1 MVHSPDSQ
9 LPVAVV
15 GAGPIGLTT
24 ALGLAHYGVPFVL
37 LEEDAELSLDTKAG
51 TTLTRTLEVWNRY
64 GCVDDV
70 LAAALRIDEIGDID
84 RATNTPRAS
93 VQLAELVNDTQF
105 PFVINIPQHDLEPIL
120 AEALERTGQGSV
132 RTSHRLQSFEVKNDR
147 VVLFVETPD
156 GRREIEASHLLACD
170 GGRSKVRD
178 ALGATVSGQ
187 TLPERY
193 MLIDVVVDLDVA
205 NARDY
210 PYLAYFADRSEW
222 MVLIRQPDCWRF
234 LFPLAPSQQPPG
246 EEDLLTKVKQFIG
259 EVDRIELRGSVV
271 YNVHHRVADHWSSE
285 RKVFLMGD
293 AAHLITPMWALGL
306 NTGVLDASNLPW
318 RLAWVLRGWAE
329 PALLDGYE
337 QEQRPVAINGSGE
350 MAEAARKYMSHQPV
364 DGFGAVTAAGSAWAT
379 AYTRTLLGV
388 RLDVDGEGD
397 WSMVMTSAT
406 PPAVRAGDRAPD
418 LTLHGPLGAETI
430 HGLAREAFVALY
442 FTDVRRRPDIP
453 VNDSPALRHF
463 AISRWDAPLD
473 SGLRDRSLFDSGSIA
488 TNRYGVPPETM
499 VLVRPDGHIA
509 AVEPIRPGVAE
520 ERYTGVTGR
529 PVPRPQPGERT
540 DD

>member
-1 MVHSPDSQ
+1 VPSPDHQ
-9 LPVAVV
+9 PPVAIV

-24 ALGLAHYGVPFVL
+24 ALGLAHHGVPFVL
-37 LEEDAELSLDTKAG
+37 LEEDAVLSLDTKAG
-51 TTLTRTLEVWNRY
+51 TTLTRTLEIWNRY
-64 GCVDDV
+64 GCVDEI

-105 PFVINIPQHDLEPIL
+105 PFVINLPQHHMEPIL
-120 AEALERTGQGSV
+120 AGALERTGNSI
-132 RTSHRLQSFEVKNDR
+132 RTSHRLESFEVRDDR
-147 VVLFVETPD
+147 VVLFVDTPE
-156 GRREIEASHLLACD
+156 GRQEIEASHLLACD

-178 ALGATVSGQ
+178 ALGATVSGE

-234 LFPLAPSQQPPG
+234 LFPLAQGQEPPG
-246 EEDLLTKVKQFIG
+246 AEDLLVKVKQFIG

-306 NTGVLDASNLPW
+306 NTGALDASNLPW
-318 RLAWVLRGWAE
+318 RLAWVLRGWAGPE
-329 PALLDGYE
+329 LLDGYE

-350 MAEAARKYMSHQPV
+350 MAEAARKYMSHQR
-364 DGFGAVTAAGSAWAT
+364 GAVTAAGSDWAT

-397 WSMVMTSAT
+397 WSMVMTSAE

-418 LTLHGPLGAETI
+418 VALQGPAGRETI
-430 HGLAREAFVALY
+430 HGLSREAFVALY

-463 AISRWDAPLD
+463 AVSRWDAPLD
-473 SGLRDRSLFDSGSIA
+473 SGLRDRSLFDPGSIA
-488 TNRYGVPPETM
+488 TNRYGVLPETM

-509 AVEPIRPGVAE
+509 AVEPMRPGVAE
-520 ERYTGVTGR
+520 ERYSRITGR
-529 PVPRPQPGERT
+529 PVPRGDQ
-540 DD
+540 

>member
-1 MVHSPDSQ
+1 VPSPDQQ
-9 LPVAVV
+9 LPIAVV

-37 LEEDAELSLDTKAG
+37 LEEDPVLSLDTKAG
-51 TTLTRTLEVWNRY
+51 TTLTRTLEIWNRY
-64 GCVDDV
+64 GCVDEI
-70 LAAALRIDEIGDID
+70 LTAALRIDEIGDID

-105 PFVINIPQHDLEPIL
+105 PFVINLPQHHMEPIL
-120 AEALERTGQGSV
+120 ARALERTGHSI
-132 RTSHRLQSFEVKNDR
+132 RTSHRLESFEVRDDR
-147 VVLFVETPD
+147 VVLFVDTPD
-156 GRREIEASHLLACD
+156 GRQEIEASHLLACD

-178 ALGATVSGQ
+178 ALGATVSGE

-234 LFPLAPSQQPPG
+234 LFPLAQGQETPG
-246 EEDLLTKVKQFIG
+246 AEDLLVKVKQFIG
-259 EVDRIELRGSVV
+259 EVDRINLRGSVV

-306 NTGVLDASNLPW
+306 NTGALDASNLPW
-318 RLAWVLRGWAE
+318 RLAWVLRGWAGPE
-329 PALLDGYE
+329 LLDGYE

-350 MAEAARKYMSHQPV
+350 MAEAARKYMSHQR
-364 DGFGAVTAAGSAWAT
+364 GAVTAAGSDWAT

-388 RLDVDGEGD
+388 RLDVDGGGD
-397 WSMVMTSAT
+397 WSMVMTSAE

-418 LTLHGPLGAETI
+418 VALQGPAGRETI
-430 HGLAREAFVALY
+430 HGLCREAFVALY

-473 SGLRDRSLFDSGSIA
+473 SGLRDRSLFDPGSIA
-488 TNRYGVPPETM
+488 TNRYGIPPETM

-509 AVEPIRPGVAE
+509 AVEPMRPGVAE
-520 ERYTGVTGR
+520 ERYTRITGR
-529 PVPRPQPGERT
+529 PVPRS

>member
-1 MVHSPDSQ
+1 VPSPDQQ
-9 LPVAVV
+9 LPIAVV

-37 LEEDAELSLDTKAG
+37 LEEDPVLSLDTKAG
-51 TTLTRTLEVWNRY
+51 TTLTRTLEIWNRY
-64 GCVDDV
+64 GCVDEI
-70 LAAALRIDEIGDID
+70 LTAALRIDEIGDID

-105 PFVINIPQHDLEPIL
+105 PFVINLPQHHMEPIL
-120 AEALERTGQGSV
+120 ARALERTGHSI
-132 RTSHRLQSFEVKNDR
+132 RTSHRLESFEVRDDR
-147 VVLFVETPD
+147 VVLFVDTPD
-156 GRREIEASHLLACD
+156 GRQEIEASHLLACD

-178 ALGATVSGQ
+178 ALGATVSGE

-234 LFPLAPSQQPPG
+234 LFPLAQGQETPG
-246 EEDLLTKVKQFIG
+246 AEDLLVKVKQFIG
-259 EVDRIELRGSVV
+259 EVDRINLRGSVV

-306 NTGVLDASNLPW
+306 NTGALDASNLPW
-318 RLAWVLRGWAE
+318 RLAWVLRGWAGPE
-329 PALLDGYE
+329 LLDGYE

-350 MAEAARKYMSHQPV
+350 MAEAARKYMSHQR
-364 DGFGAVTAAGSAWAT
+364 GAVTAAGSDWAT

-388 RLDVDGEGD
+388 RLDVDGGGD
-397 WSMVMTSAT
+397 WSMVMTSAE

-418 LTLHGPLGAETI
+418 VALQGPAGRETI
-430 HGLAREAFVALY
+430 HGLCREAFVALY

-473 SGLRDRSLFDSGSIA
+473 SGLRDRSLFDPGSIA

-509 AVEPIRPGVAE
+509 AVEPMRPGVAE
-520 ERYTGVTGR
+520 ERYTRITGR
-529 PVPRPQPGERT
+529 PVPRS

>member
-1 MVHSPDSQ
+1 VPSPDQQ
-9 LPVAVV
+9 LPIAVV

-37 LEEDAELSLDTKAG
+37 LEEDPVLSLDTKAG
-51 TTLTRTLEVWNRY
+51 TTLTRTLEIWNRY
-64 GCVDDV
+64 GCVDEI
-70 LAAALRIDEIGDID
+70 LTAALRIDEIGDID

-105 PFVINIPQHDLEPIL
+105 PFVINLPQHHMEPIL
-120 AEALERTGQGSV
+120 ARALERTGHSI
-132 RTSHRLQSFEVKNDR
+132 RTSHRLESFEVRDDR
-147 VVLFVETPD
+147 VVLFVDTPD
-156 GRREIEASHLLACD
+156 GRQEIEASHLLACD

-178 ALGATVSGQ
+178 ALGATVSGE

-234 LFPLAPSQQPPG
+234 LFPLAQGQETPG
-246 EEDLLTKVKQFIG
+246 AEDLLVKVKQFIG
-259 EVDRIELRGSVV
+259 EVDRINLRGSVV

-306 NTGVLDASNLPW
+306 NTGALDASNLPW
-318 RLAWVLRGWAE
+318 RLAWVLRGWAGPE
-329 PALLDGYE
+329 LLDGYE

-350 MAEAARKYMSHQPV
+350 MAEAARKYMSHQR
-364 DGFGAVTAAGSAWAT
+364 GAVTAAGSDWAT

-388 RLDVDGEGD
+388 RLDVDGGGD
-397 WSMVMTSAT
+397 WSMVMTSAE

-418 LTLHGPLGAETI
+418 VALQGLAGRETI
-430 HGLAREAFVALY
+430 HSLCREAFVALY

-473 SGLRDRSLFDSGSIA
+473 SGLRDRSLFDPGSIA

-509 AVEPIRPGVAE
+509 AVEPMRPGVAE
-520 ERYTGVTGR
+520 ERYSRITGR
-529 PVPRPQPGERT
+529 PVPRS

>member
-1 MVHSPDSQ
+1 
-9 LPVAVV
+9 
-15 GAGPIGLTT
+15 
-24 ALGLAHYGVPFVL
+24 
-37 LEEDAELSLDTKAG
+37 
-51 TTLTRTLEVWNRY
+51 
-64 GCVDDV
+64 
-70 LAAALRIDEIGDID
+70 
-84 RATNTPRAS
+84 
-93 VQLAELVNDTQF
+93 
-105 PFVINIPQHDLEPIL
+105 
-120 AEALERTGQGSV
+120 
-132 RTSHRLQSFEVKNDR
+132 
-147 VVLFVETPD
+147 
-156 GRREIEASHLLACD
+156 
-170 GGRSKVRD
+170 
-178 ALGATVSGQ
+178 
-187 TLPERY
+187 

-234 LFPLAPSQQPPG
+234 LFPLAQGQETPG
-246 EEDLLTKVKQFIG
+246 AEDLLVKVKQFIG

-306 NTGVLDASNLPW
+306 NTGALDASNLPW
-318 RLAWVLRGWAE
+318 RLAWVLRGWAGPE
-329 PALLDGYE
+329 LLDGYE

-350 MAEAARKYMSHQPV
+350 MAEAARKYMSHQR
-364 DGFGAVTAAGSAWAT
+364 GAVTAAGSDWAT

-397 WSMVMTSAT
+397 WSMVMTSAE

-418 LTLHGPLGAETI
+418 VVLHGPAGRETI
-430 HGLAREAFVALY
+430 HGLSREAFVALY

-473 SGLRDRSLFDSGSIA
+473 SGLRDRSLFDPGSIA
-488 TNRYGVPPETM
+488 TNRYGVLPETM

-509 AVEPIRPGVAE
+509 AVEPMRPGVAE
-520 ERYTGVTGR
+520 ERYSRITGR
-529 PVPRPQPGERT
+529 PVPRGDE
-540 DD
+540 

>member
-1 MVHSPDSQ
+1 VPSPDQQ
-9 LPVAVV
+9 LPVAIV

-37 LEEDAELSLDTKAG
+37 LEEDAVLSLDTKAG
-51 TTLTRTLEVWNRY
+51 TTLTRTLEIWNRY
-64 GCVDDV
+64 GCVDEI

-105 PFVINIPQHDLEPIL
+105 PFVINLPQHHMEPIL
-120 AEALERTGQGSV
+120 AAALERSGNSIE
-132 RTSHRLQSFEVKNDR
+132 TSHRLESFEVRDDR

-156 GRREIEASHLLACD
+156 GRQEIEASHLLACD

-178 ALGATVSGQ
+178 ALGATVSGE

-234 LFPLAPSQQPPG
+234 LFPLAQGQETPG
-246 EEDLLTKVKQFIG
+246 AEDLLVKVKQFIG
-259 EVDRIELRGSVV
+259 EVDRIDLRGSVV
-271 YNVHHRVADHWSSE
+271 YNVHHRVADHWASE

-306 NTGVLDASNLPW
+306 NTGALDASNLPW

-329 PALLDGYE
+329 PELLDGYE

-350 MAEAARKYMSHQPV
+350 MAEAARKYMSHQR
-364 DGFGAVTAAGSAWAT
+364 GAVTAAGSDWAT

-397 WSMVMTSAT
+397 WSMVMTSAE

-418 LTLHGPLGAETI
+418 VALQGPAGRETI
-430 HGLAREAFVALY
+430 HGLSREAFVALY

-473 SGLRDRSLFDSGSIA
+473 SGLRDRSLFDPGSIA
-488 TNRYGVPPETM
+488 TSRYGVLPETM

-509 AVEPIRPGVAE
+509 AVEPMRPGVAE
-520 ERYTGVTGR
+520 ERYSRITGR
-529 PVPRPQPGERT
+529 PVPRGDQ
-540 DD
+540 

>member
-1 MVHSPDSQ
+1 MASDQQ
-9 LPVAVV
+9 LPVAIV

-37 LEEDAELSLDTKAG
+37 LEEDAVLSSDTKAG
-51 TTLTRTLEVWNRY
+51 TTLTRTLEIWNRY
-64 GCVDDV
+64 GCVEEI

-105 PFVINIPQHDLEPIL
+105 PFVINLPQQTMEPIL
-120 AEALERTGQGSV
+120 ASALERSGGVV
-132 RTSHRLQSFEVKNDR
+132 RTKHRLESFKLLDDR
-147 VVLFVETPD
+147 VVLTVDTPD
-156 GRREIEASHLLACD
+156 GVREIEASHLLACD

-178 ALGATVSGQ
+178 ALGATVSGE

-193 MLIDVVVDLDVA
+193 MLIDVVVDLDVS

-222 MVLIRQPDCWRF
+222 MVLIRQPECWRF
-234 LFPLAPSQQPPG
+234 LFPLAEGAEPPG
-246 EEDLLTKVKQFIG
+246 DEDLLVKVKQFIG
-259 EVDRIELRGSVV
+259 EVDRIELLGTVV
-271 YNVHHRVADHWSSE
+271 YNVHHRVADHWSKD

-306 NTGVLDASNLPW
+306 NTGALDASNLPW
-318 RLAWVLRGWAE
+318 RLAWVLRGWAGPE
-329 PALLDGYE
+329 ILDGYE

-350 MAEAARKYMSHQPV
+350 MAEAARKYMSHQR
-364 DGFGAVTAAGSAWAT
+364 GAVTAAGSDWAT

-397 WSMVMTSAT
+397 WSMVMTSAE

-418 LTLHGPLGAETI
+418 LALHGPLGRETI
-430 HGLAREAFVALY
+430 HGLSRHSFVALY
-442 FTDVRRRPDIP
+442 FTDVRRRPEIP
-453 VNDSPALRHF
+453 VNSSPALKHY

-473 SGLRDRSLFDSGSIA
+473 SGLRDRSLFDPGSIA
-488 TNRYGVPPETM
+488 TSRYGVPPETV

-509 AVEPIRPGVAE
+509 AVAPMRSGVAE
-520 ERYTGVTGR
+520 DLYSGITGR
-529 PVPRPQPGERT
+529 PVPREDG
-540 DD
+540 

>member
-1 MVHSPDSQ
+1 VPSPAQQ
-9 LPVAVV
+9 LPVAIV

-37 LEEDAELSLDTKAG
+37 LEEDPVLSLDTKAG
-51 TTLTRTLEVWNRY
+51 TTLTRTLEIWNRY
-64 GCVDDV
+64 GCVDEI

-105 PFVINIPQHDLEPIL
+105 PFVINLPQHHMEPIL
-120 AEALERTGQGSV
+120 AGALERTGNSIK
-132 RTSHRLQSFEVKNDR
+132 TSHRLESFEVRDDR
-147 VVLFVETPD
+147 VVLFVDTPD
-156 GRREIEASHLLACD
+156 GRQEIEASHLLACD

-178 ALGATVSGQ
+178 ALGATVSGE

-234 LFPLAPSQQPPG
+234 LFPLAQGQETPG
-246 EEDLLTKVKQFIG
+246 AEDLLVKVKQFIG

-306 NTGVLDASNLPW
+306 NTGALDASNLPW
-318 RLAWVLRGWAE
+318 RLAWVLRGWAGPE
-329 PALLDGYE
+329 LLDGYE

-350 MAEAARKYMSHQPV
+350 MAEAARKYMSHQR
-364 DGFGAVTAAGSAWAT
+364 GAVTAAGSDWAT

-388 RLDVDGEGD
+388 RLDVDGDGD
-397 WSMVMTSAT
+397 WSMVMTSAE

-418 LTLHGPLGAETI
+418 VVLQGPGGRETI
-430 HGLAREAFVALY
+430 HGLSREAFVALY

-473 SGLRDRSLFDSGSIA
+473 SGLRDRSLFDPGSIA
-488 TNRYGVPPETM
+488 TNRYGVLPETM

-509 AVEPIRPGVAE
+509 AVEPMRPGVAE
-520 ERYTGVTGR
+520 ERYSRITGR
-529 PVPRPQPGERT
+529 PVPRG
-540 DD
+540 DA

>member
-1 MVHSPDSQ
+1 VSSPDQQ
-9 LPVAVV
+9 LPIAVV

-37 LEEDAELSLDTKAG
+37 LEEDPVLSLDTKAG
-51 TTLTRTLEVWNRY
+51 TTLTRTLEIWNRY
-64 GCVDDV
+64 GCVDEI
-70 LAAALRIDEIGDID
+70 LTAALRIDEIGDID

-105 PFVINIPQHDLEPIL
+105 PFVINLPQHHMEPIL
-120 AEALERTGQGSV
+120 AGALERTGNSI
-132 RTSHRLQSFEVKNDR
+132 RTSHRLESFEVRDDR
-147 VVLFVETPD
+147 VVLFVDTPD
-156 GRREIEASHLLACD
+156 GGQEIEASHLLACD

-178 ALGATVSGQ
+178 ALGATVSGE

-234 LFPLAPSQQPPG
+234 LFPLAQGQETPG
-246 EEDLLTKVKQFIG
+246 AEDLLVKVKQFIG

-271 YNVHHRVADHWSSE
+271 YNVHHRVADHWSSD
-285 RKVFLMGD
+285 RKGFLMGD

-306 NTGVLDASNLPW
+306 NTGALDASNLPW
-318 RLAWVLRGWAE
+318 RLAWVLRGWAGPE
-329 PALLDGYE
+329 LLDGYE

-350 MAEAARKYMSHQPV
+350 MAEAARKYMSHQR
-364 DGFGAVTAAGSAWAT
+364 GAVTAAGSDWAT

-397 WSMVMTSAT
+397 WSMVMTSAE

-418 LTLHGPLGAETI
+418 VVLHGPAGRETI
-430 HGLAREAFVALY
+430 HGLSREAFVALY

-473 SGLRDRSLFDSGSIA
+473 SGLRDRSLFDPGSIA
-488 TNRYGVPPETM
+488 TNRYGVLPETM

-509 AVEPIRPGVAE
+509 AVEPMRPGVAE
-520 ERYTGVTGR
+520 ERYSRITGR
-529 PVPRPQPGERT
+529 PVPRS

>member
-1 MVHSPDSQ
+1 VLLDSH
-9 LPVAVV
+9 LPVAIV

-51 TTLTRTLEVWNRY
+51 TVLTRTLEVWDRY
-64 GCVDDV
+64 GCVEEV

-93 VQLAELVNDTQF
+93 VRLEELVRDTRF
-105 PFVINIPQHDLEPIL
+105 PFVINIPQHHLEPIL
-120 AEALERTGQGSV
+120 AKALERSGTGSI
-132 RTSHRLQSFEVKNDR
+132 RTKHRLESFEVKNDR
-147 VVLFVETPD
+147 VVLFVDTPG
-156 GRREIEASHLLACD
+156 GRQEIEASHLLACD
-170 GGRSKVRD
+170 GGRSMVRD
-178 ALGATVSGQ
+178 ALGATVAGE

-210 PYLAYFADRSEW
+210 PYLAYFADRDEW
-222 MVLIRQPDCWRF
+222 MVLIRQPDYWRF
-234 LFPLAPSQQPPG
+234 LFPLGPDQEPPDSDG
-246 EEDLLTKVKQFIG
+246 LLAKVRRFIG
-259 EVDRIELRGSVV
+259 EVDRIEVSKSVI

-285 RKVFLMGD
+285 GRVFLMGD

-318 RLAWVLRGWAE
+318 RLAWVLRGWAMPE
-329 PALLDGYE
+329 LLAGYE
-337 QEQRPVAINGSGE
+337 QEQRPVAIEGSGE
-350 MAEAARKYMSHQPV
+350 MAEAARQYMSHQRGEV
-364 DGFGAVTAAGSAWAT
+364 AAAGSAWAT

-388 RLDVDGEGD
+388 RLDVDGAGD

-406 PPAVRAGDRAPD
+406 PPVVRPGDRAPD
-418 LTLHGPLGAETI
+418 LTLRGPEGEVAI
-430 HGLAREAFVALY
+430 HRLARDSFVALY
-442 FTDVRRRPDIP
+442 FTDVRRRPEIP
-453 VNDSPALRHF
+453 VNDSPALKHY

-473 SGLRDRSLFDSGSIA
+473 SGLRDRSLFDPGRIA
-488 TNRYGVPPETM
+488 TGRYGVPPETM
-499 VLVRPDGHIA
+499 VLVRPDGHIV

-520 ERYTGVTGR
+520 ERYEAITGR
-529 PVPRPQPGERT
+529 AVPRAGEVRNA
-540 DD
+540 